1 MVNSNPRP
9 GDFSLQEKHFFCGI
23 VNGDGGDFVP
33 KVQLN
38 HTGTRFK
45 NELKGIG
52 WIALAIL
59 NILFLVEKSAA
70 EIGILGIY
78 LRKLLY
84 ALFGEGVW
92 FFPLFLFY
100 IGLYRLLYWAQV
112 AWQKRLVGAVLV
124 LVSILAYLHLDVPKS
139 NFFIYASGGLGG
151 GLIGAGLAWLLL
163 KLFGQAGSYV
173 LLVSIFITGVLIVSE
188 TSASSGLRWFFHKL
202 IRAKEKIRNRLASI
216 RLRSMSKS
224 KNEKRDRTKIRKVSE
239 QPLNIETVVVE
250 NIESQPGE
258 NRPIQENK
266 TEKTPL
272 PTIEF
277 LRSPT
282 GNRAC
287 ISDDEVN
294 KNILLLEQTLDNFG
308 VKARVMQVSVGP
320 TITRY
325 EIQPA
330 PGIKVSRIVNLSD
343 DIALSLAAAQVR
355 IEAPIPGKA
364 AVGIE
369 VPNPTP
375 APVFLKEVLESPQF
389 KNNPSPLTVALGKD
403 IAGQPVVADLIKMPH
418 LLVAGST
425 GSGKSVCIN
434 TLITSILYKS
444 GPDTVKFMLVDPKM
458 VELSI
463 YNGIPHLLAP
473 VVTDPKKAAGALRW
487 AVMEMEKRY
496 ASFAEARVKNIEGY
510 NQWLQKQNQSVLP
523 YIVVIIDE
531 LADLM
536 MVAPAD
542 VEDAI
547 CRLAQMARAA
557 GIHLVIATQRPSV
570 DVITGLI
577 KANIPSRIA
586 FAVSSQID
594 SRTILDMAGAEKL
607 LGRGDMLY
615 YPIGANKPIRV
626 QGAFIGEEEIELIVG
641 HLKTLGA
648 PVFNEEV
655 INLPEDAASGPGT
668 VDDDLLPQAVRV
680 VVEHGQASASLL
692 QRRLRV
698 GYARAARLVD
708 LLEQIGVVG
717 PHEGSKPRTVLLSRE
732 QLDNFLD
739 SLKK

>member
-1 MVNSNPRP
+1 M
-9 GDFSLQEKHFFCGI
+9 
-23 VNGDGGDFVP
+23 P
-33 KVQLN
+33 KVQPSQ
-38 HTGTRFK
+38 TSTRFK

-59 NILFLVEKSAA
+59 TFLIILEKSAA
-70 EIGILGIY
+70 QIGLLGIY
-78 LRKLLY
+78 MRKFLFS
-84 ALFGEGVW
+84 LFGEGVW
-92 FFPLFLFY
+92 FFPFFLFY
-100 IGLYRLLYWAQV
+100 IGFYRLFYWAQA
-112 AWQKRLVGAVLV
+112 AWQKRLTGAGLV
-124 LVSILAYLHLDVPKS
+124 LLSVLAYLHMDIPAEG
-139 NFFIYASGGLGG
+139 FFAYASGGLGG
-151 GLIGAGLAWLLL
+151 GLLGAAFSWILL
-163 KLFGQAGSYV
+163 KLFGKAGSYV
-173 LLVSIFITGVLIVSE
+173 IIISLFLTGVLIISE
-188 TSASSGLRWFFHKL
+188 VSASSGLRWL
-202 IRAKEKIRNRLASI
+202 YS
-216 RLRSMSKS
+216 
-224 KNEKRDRTKIRKVSE
+224 RTKEVLTGIMTRLVSSRQKPREEGKARTRTSTKVKSAEKEQVLVRTEVVSNPPEPIITAEIDTDSKRAESAALPDIELLRAPANSNFTLSE
-239 QPLNIETVVVE
+239 
-250 NIESQPGE
+250 
-258 NRPIQENK
+258 
-266 TEKTPL
+266 
-272 PTIEF
+272 
-277 LRSPT
+277 
-282 GNRAC
+282 
-287 ISDDEVN
+287 DEIN
-294 KNILLLEQTLDNFG
+294 KNIALLEQTLDNFG
-308 VKARVMQVSVGP
+308 VKAKVQQVSVGP

-330 PGIKVSRIVNLSD
+330 PGIKVSRIVNLAD

-369 VPNPTP
+369 VPNKTP
-375 APVFLKEVLESPQF
+375 APVFLKEVIESPQF
-389 KNNPSPLTVALGKD
+389 KNSPSPLTVALGKD

-434 TLITSILYKS
+434 SLITSILYKS
-444 GPDTVKFMLVDPKM
+444 GAETVKFMLIDPKM

-496 ASFAEARVKNIEGY
+496 TSFAEAKVKNIEGY
-510 NQWLQKQNQSVLP
+510 NNWLQKQNQKPLP

-577 KANIPSRIA
+577 KANVPSRIA

-626 QGAFIGEEEIELIVG
+626 QGAYIGEEEIELIVS

-648 PVFNEEV
+648 PIFNEEV
-655 INLPEDAASGPGT
+655 INLPEDTTAGPENI
-668 VDDDLLPQAVRV
+668 DDDLLPQAVRV

-717 PHEGSKPRTVLLSRE
+717 PHEGSKPRTVLLSKE